1 MKPELF
7 QCQPHEIDKAWRDG
21 ASELARATKWAA
33 REITPD
39 QLKMLLSRG
48 ERTLI
53 GARVDGAVIGW
64 AAVGV
69 QQLPNLRVLY
79 VFAMAGKGI
88 ASPEVMAEIS
98 RYAESHGCSAVRGAV
113 RPSMARLLGLRG
125 WKPIYQTYELE
136 VAL

>member
-1 MKPELF
+1 VISLF
-7 QCQPHEIDKAWRDG
+7 QCRPEEIDKAWKDG
-21 ASELARATKWAA
+21 AHELSRATKWAA

-53 GARVDGAVIGW
+53 GARDEAGNVMGW
-64 AAVGV
+64 AAVGI
-69 QQLPNLRVLY
+69 QQLPNLRCLY

-88 ASPEVMAEIS
+88 ASPEVIKAIS
-98 RYAESHGCSAVRGAV
+98 EYAAANGCSTVRGAV
-113 RPSMARLLGLRG
+113 RPSMARLLSLRN
-125 WKPIYQTYELE
+125 WKPIYTTYELE